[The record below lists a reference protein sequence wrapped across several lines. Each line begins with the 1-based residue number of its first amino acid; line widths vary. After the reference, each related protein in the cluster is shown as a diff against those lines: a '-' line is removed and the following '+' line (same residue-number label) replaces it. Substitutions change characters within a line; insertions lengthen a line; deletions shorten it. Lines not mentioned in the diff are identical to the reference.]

1 MKRNMQAFLHR
12 RAELLAFVHLTRR
25 DDVVVDRL
33 AAADFGVDYLVSL
46 AGKGVP
52 PGRIFGVQVKAIDG
66 CVANPGDLDGAPRL
80 RIERQ
85 HLAAAPLPLLL
96 FVFTMH
102 DDRGFY
108 GWLKE
113 PVVGADGVA
122 VLRPVDSIHWKDLN
136 DGGLDEILAAVN
148 DWYDARPY
156 SQAA

>member
-1 MKRNMQAFLHR
+1 MKRNMQAFMGR

-25 DDVVVDRL
+25 DDVAVDRP

-46 AGKGVP
+46 AGQGTP
-52 PGRIFGVQVKAIDG
+52 PGRIFGVQAKALDG
-66 CVANPGDLDGAPRL
+66 CVAHPGDLDRAPALRL
-80 RIERQ
+80 KRQ
-85 HLAAAPLPLLL
+85 HPPAAPLPLCL
-96 FVFTMH
+96 FVFTMN

-113 PVVGADGVA
+113 PVVGADGAA
-122 VLRPVDSIHWKDLN
+122 VLRLVDSIRWKELD
-136 DGGLDEILAAVN
+136 DGGLGEIVAAVN